1 MRERRIKLASF
12 QGDDEGLEKGEE
24 SGRASV
30 TCQRQEASAVAPFPQ
45 RAPGGGRVIHSP
57 SVAPGGTEEMMRP
70 KSVLIK
76 ATVLQ

>member
-45 RAPGGGRVIHSP
+45 RAPGGGQSHSF
-57 SVAPGGTEEMMRP
+57 T
-70 KSVLIK
+70 
-76 ATVLQ
+76 